1 MFKNHF
7 LKLLVAVCICLTSAV
22 CSYGQGGGI
31 IDVVIQARTAKA
43 YEVKLDVP
51 NGNQVKVSLITADGI
66 THLQKIISGGVIT
79 DNLPSGTY
87 QLTVEDLSGRRQS
100 YSLRLED

>member
-7 LKLLVAVCICLTSAV
+7 LKLLVAVCICLTSIV

-31 IDVVIQARTAKA
+31 IDVVIQARTA
-43 YEVKLDVP
+43 EVHELKLDTY
-51 NGNQVKVSLITADGI
+51 GNQVKVSLITSDGI
-66 THLQKIISGGVIT
+66 VYLQKTMSDGVI

-87 QLTVEDLSGRRQS
+87 QLTVEDLNGHRQS
-100 YSLRLED
+100 YFLRLED